1 MANSGVDESAVAGDK
16 ASNLWCDVYVEVLT
30 LSARRLVDTPIAVI

>member
-1 MANSGVDESAVAGDK
+1 MADSGVDESAVAGDK
-16 ASNLWCDVYVEVLT
+16 ASNLWCDVYVEIST